1 MNARIMGLTLG
12 ALSALMLLAGCG
24 RETEQKLEQTQQQLA
39 AATNEIAAAR
49 TELTEVKTQ
58 MQAQVSELQQTV
70 AKLTDEKAAA
80 EKQLS
85 SLEGEL
91 KSTQQQ
97 FQQEKGDLTSKLKE
111 VTDRLA
117 EVDRK
122 LADLEK
128 THATTVAHFQAMRE
142 EYVKL
147 TNEKSA
153 LEAMLHD
160 LRSLQKQVRVVKQEM
175 HNKKVEEWKR
185 LDRAAWAMGNHGY
198 LLKDG
203 SWVGARVPGKYPLT
217 QEIHLAE

>member
-1 MNARIMGLTLG
+1 MPSKIIGLVAGAVG
-12 ALSALMLLAGCG
+12 ALVLLVGCG

-49 TELTEVKTQ
+49 AEIVDVRTQMEAQVTEL
-58 MQAQVSELQQTV
+58 QATV

-80 EKQLS
+80 EQQVT
-85 SLEGEL
+85 SLESEL
-91 KSTQQQ
+91 ASTQQQ
-97 FQQEKGDLTSKLKE
+97 FRRDKADLTGQLND

-147 TNEKSA
+147 TNEKIA
-153 LEAMLHD
+153 LESMLHD
-160 LRSLQKQVRVVKQEM
+160 LRALQQQERVVKQEM
-175 HNKKVEEWKR
+175 HAKKVEERKR
-185 LDRAAWAMGNHGY
+185 LDRAEFAMGNHGY
-198 LLKDG
+198 LLKNG
-203 SWVGARVPGKYPLT
+203 SWVTTRVPGKYPLT
-217 QEIHLAE
+217 EELHFLQ